1 MVNLTENMI
10 EGKENLID
18 DDAHILLNLKSFSFS
33 IAINKLNSIT
43 FDLEGRMLGAFLNG
57 RNYRRGLDNRV
68 LKKWSAYENKRRRRF
83 REIISVKERENLFQL
98 IQYILNKISSNK
110 KTLQFEIPG
119 DTKRTWQLLE
129 ECLKFDSTRL
139 KEDAER
145 FKEIYKPVSILP
157 PDQYYSLVL
166 QITEGCSYNKCTF
179 CNFYNDRLFRIKNV
193 EQVERHIQDVNKYFG
208 AGLLLRKS
216 IFLADANALII
227 SQNKLLEI
235 LRRIHTNY
243 TIVADES
250 RSREILERRRE
261 GEIIFNGIYSF
272 IDLFTGEYKSRREFQ
287 EMAELGVKRV
297 YIGMESGSESLL
309 DFLNKPG
316 SQEEMVSAVNKIKSA
331 GIDVGVIVLIGAGG
345 EKYFETHINDTI
357 HVLNQMHLDKND
369 FIYFSEY
376 YPQGDTEYVETIEKE
391 RIVPLG
397 YEKMEQQKSKIKEG
411 LNLTEYSSPP
421 KISEYDIREF
431 LY

>member
-1 MVNLTENMI
+1 MVER
-10 EGKENLID
+10 KENLID
-18 DDAHILLNLKSFSFS
+18 DDALILLNLKSFSFS
-33 IAINKLNSIT
+33 VAINKLNSIT
-43 FDLEGRMLGAFLNG
+43 FDLEGRILGAFVNG
-57 RNYRRGLDNRV
+57 INYRRGLDNRV
-68 LKKWSAYENKRRRRF
+68 LKKWSAYENKRRKRF
-83 REIISVKERENLFQL
+83 RKIISVKERENLFHL
-98 IQYILNKISSNK
+98 IQYVLNKIFNNK
-110 KTLQFEIPG
+110 KNLQFEIPG
-119 DTKRTWQLLE
+119 DTERTWQYLE
-129 ECLKFDSTRL
+129 KCLKFDKTKL
-139 KEDAER
+139 KADAER

-179 CNFYNDRLFRIKNV
+179 CNFYDDRQFRIKNV
-193 EQVERHIQDVNKYFG
+193 EQVERHIQDVNKFFG

-235 LRRIHTNY
+235 LRRAHKNY
-243 TIVADES
+243 TIIADES
-250 RSREILERRRE
+250 RSREILKRRRE

-272 IDLFTGEYKSRREFQ
+272 IDLFTGDYKSTQEFH

-297 YIGMESGSESLL
+297 YIGMESGSEPLL

-316 SQEEMVSAVNKIKSA
+316 SQAEMVSAVNKIKSA
-331 GIDVGVIVLIGAGG
+331 DIDVGVIVLIGAGG
-345 EKYFETHINDTI
+345 EKYFKTHINDTI
-357 HVLNQMHLDKND
+357 HVLNQMNLDKND
-369 FIYFSEY
+369 FIYFSDY
-376 YPQGDTEYVETIEKE
+376 YPQSNTEYVKTIEKE

-397 YEKMEQQKSKIKEG
+397 YDKMELQKREIKEG
-411 LNLTEYSSPP
+411 LKLTEYSSPP